1 MIYTIIADL
10 EKLVLLKHT
19 TIISENK
26 RVVWYIGRFFF
37 LKFFQLFIFLSGH
50 GEFLLQ
56 ISHILSGFQPLVEA
70 AR

>member
-26 RVVWYIGRFFF
+26 RVVWYIGRFF